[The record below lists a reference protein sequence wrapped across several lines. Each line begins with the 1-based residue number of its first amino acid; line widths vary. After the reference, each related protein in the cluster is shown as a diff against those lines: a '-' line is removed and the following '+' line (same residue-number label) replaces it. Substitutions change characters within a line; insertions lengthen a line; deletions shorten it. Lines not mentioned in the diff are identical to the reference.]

1 MTAPFYPDI
10 KGTTS
15 GTPGTGAFT
24 PNAAASTY
32 RAWSTVPIWVGL
44 VRYEDGTAW
53 ELSWSYWNGTTL
65 VRASTPV
72 DSSTGSTLSLTAAAT
87 AAMVVDPSEVMSHL
101 GGVAWRGVFPLPNST
116 SLQSVGGTFTFGGTA
131 AAAAIAATNYLT
143 LQPRVQFSSATTANA
158 QAHVSVAS
166 AAIFAA
172 VSTTAG
178 WGGFEF
184 VARFGASALP
194 TGPRLFAGMT
204 SATFVGNTGEPSA
217 LVAHVAAFAKDS
229 TDTNIQL
236 LVNSNAGSGTKI
248 DTGIPLVANGWYEAS
263 VWCEPGSNQIY
274 ALLVRLDTGAIWYGT
289 TTSDVPGNGALL
301 TPQLIGGLSS
311 TTGTAFALHFGSI
324 FVRSGG

>member
-15 GTPGTGAFT
+15 GAPGTGAFT

-143 LQPRVQFSSATTANA
+143 LQAAR
-158 QAHVSVAS
+158 SV
-166 AAIFAA
+166 FL
-172 VSTTAG
+172 G
-178 WGGFEF
+178 D
-184 VARFGASALP
+184 
-194 TGPRLFAGMT
+194 
-204 SATFVGNTGEPSA
+204 
-217 LVAHVAAFAKDS
+217 DS
-229 TDTNIQL
+229 Q
-236 LVNSNAGSGTKI
+236 
-248 DTGIPLVANGWYEAS
+248 
-263 VWCEPGSNQIY
+263 CPGSCVSGERRDFCSGFDDCRMGR
-274 ALLVRLDTGAIWYGT
+274 LRVRGAVRRECA
-289 TTSDVPGNGALL
+289 SDRTATVCWNDECDLCRQYWRTECARRACRSLR
-301 TPQLIGGLSS
+301 QRQHRHEHS
-311 TTGTAFALHFGSI
+311 TACQQQ
-324 FVRSGG
+324 RW